1 MIVALAINCQQQ
13 FTTGWGMFI
22 LPGNH
27 NTWWLPG
34 TVKPTLALCDWGLV
48 LLTVL
53 THLSQSSWTATNSF
67 NLLPYSN
74 DN

>member
-13 FTTGWGMFI
+13 FTIGWGMLI
-22 LPGNH
+22 LPSQ
-27 NTWWLPG
+27 LVVAG

-48 LLTVL
+48 LSTVL
-53 THLSQSSWTATNSF
+53 THLSQSSWTATNSY